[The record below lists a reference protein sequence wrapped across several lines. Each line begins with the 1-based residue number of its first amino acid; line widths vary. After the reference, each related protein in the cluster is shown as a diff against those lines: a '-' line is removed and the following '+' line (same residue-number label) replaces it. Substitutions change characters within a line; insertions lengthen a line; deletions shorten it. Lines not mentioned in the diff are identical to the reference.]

1 MTKSTAKWDAKAMLE
16 LGTLHAHLEAEGKLD
31 EVMETLI
38 ADPVYE
44 FWPIG
49 LRMRGRNQVRRYYE
63 HLIGQFYSEQKSYRL
78 IEEWLSERSLAQEYE
93 MVVQFDTGVEA
104 HHVIGILFAKD
115 GLLGG
120 ERIWG
125 SKAILK
131 KMVGPVWDELEQIQ
145 TETCLGTPPVAMPK
159 SRSGSSSTTP
169 SSAKKSTPPR
179 ATRVAR

>member
-1 MTKSTAKWDAKAMLE
+1 MQKSASNWNAAAMRE
-16 LGTLHAHLEAEGKLD
+16 LGMRHAQLEAEGKLD
-31 EVMETLI
+31 LVMDTLV

-49 LRMRGRNQVRRYYE
+49 LRMRGRDQVRRYYE
-63 HLIGQFYSEQKSYRL
+63 HLISTFYGEQKSYRL

-93 MVVQFDTGVEA
+93 MVVKFDTGIEA
-104 HHVIGILFAKD
+104 HHVIGILFAEN

-131 KMVGPVWDELEQIQ
+131 KMVGPVWDELEPI
-145 TETCLGTPPVAMPK
+145 ED
-159 SRSGSSSTTP
+159 
-169 SSAKKSTPPR
+169 
-179 ATRVAR
+179 

>member
-1 MTKSTAKWDAKAMLE
+1 MQKSASNWNAAAMRE
-16 LGTLHAHLEAEGKLD
+16 LGMRHAQLEAEGKLD
-31 EVMETLI
+31 LVMDTLI

-49 LRMRGRNQVRRYYE
+49 LRMRGRDQVRRYYE
-63 HLIGQFYSEQKSYRL
+63 HLISTFYGEQKSYRL

-93 MVVQFDTGVEA
+93 MVVQFDTGIEA
-104 HHVIGILFAKD
+104 HHVIGILFAEH

-131 KMVGPVWDELEQIQ
+131 KMVGPVWDELVPIED
-145 TETCLGTPPVAMPK
+145 
-159 SRSGSSSTTP
+159 
-169 SSAKKSTPPR
+169 
-179 ATRVAR
+179 

>member
-1 MTKSTAKWDAKAMLE
+1 MGNERSVWTPEAMRE
-16 LGTLHAHLEAEGKLD
+16 LGMRHAQLEAEGALD
-31 EVMETLI
+31 AVMETLV

-49 LRMRGRNQVRRYYE
+49 LRMRGRDAVRRYYE
-63 HLIGQFYSEQKSYRL
+63 HLIGTFYGQQKSYRL

-93 MVVQFDTGVEA
+93 MVVEFETGLET
-104 HHVIGILFAKD
+104 HHVIGILFARD

-131 KMVGPVWDELEQIQ
+131 KMVGPVWDELEEI
-145 TETCLGTPPVAMPK
+145 E
-159 SRSGSSSTTP
+159 
-169 SSAKKSTPPR
+169 
-179 ATRVAR
+179 